1 MARTDPL
8 ASTSLKS
15 VSLAPSSQAIIIISY
30 RVWQSARSMQ
40 AMGGYRHGWNVLS
53 MLLHLDKYC
62 TFRTRFPIHLCYTRP
77 LSTSSRMLT
86 VFKPCSTCSSL
97 NKKSGSSHPEQETEY
112 FYPDVLEAM
121 QQIKCDE
128 VKQDFTNSP
137 DDDND
142 LEHTSQVWMLSQTLI
157 NEKDERSMSVPLSFI
172 PAEINNTAE
181 LVHCQACAYGRR
193 HAPSGAG
200 TQTNAQRP
208 YFSTWPR
215 SQWNVRHF
223 SSIPLSSMNQS
234 SPYDI
239 LHVPRTATRQEI
251 KANYYG
257 LVKKLHPDTN
267 HSASISKQEKD
278 SRVEKFRIVVKA
290 YELLMDEKRRLMYDR
305 YGVGWGSGHTAVP
318 SSGRHSRSASFGP
331 RSDDDWEHWY
341 MWREVVR
348 RSRYQRDASWQRMA
362 QNPYHEHQFYGF
374 AFTSA
379 EDAKRQQEAA
389 PWNQKVFIFIFLMG
403 CVLSA
408 IQILGV
414 RAYGTRDSTISIQH
428 SSKAAQNLE
437 DARRAA
443 RSEEGLQRQRL
454 MLERA
459 REFKHLR
466 SGESPE
472 ALPTPA

>member
-1 MARTDPL
+1 
-8 ASTSLKS
+8 
-15 VSLAPSSQAIIIISY
+15 
-30 RVWQSARSMQ
+30 MQ

-267 HSASISKQEKD
+267 HSASIS
-278 SRVEKFRIVVKA
+278 
-290 YELLMDEKRRLMYDR
+290 
-305 YGVGWGSGHTAVP
+305 
-318 SSGRHSRSASFGP
+318 
-331 RSDDDWEHWY
+331 
-341 MWREVVR
+341 
-348 RSRYQRDASWQRMA
+348 
-362 QNPYHEHQFYGF
+362 
-374 AFTSA
+374 
-379 EDAKRQQEAA
+379 
-389 PWNQKVFIFIFLMG
+389 
-403 CVLSA
+403 LSL
-408 IQILGV
+408 IHI
-414 RAYGTRDSTISIQH
+414 
-428 SSKAAQNLE
+428 
-437 DARRAA
+437 
-443 RSEEGLQRQRL
+443 
-454 MLERA
+454 
-459 REFKHLR
+459 
-466 SGESPE
+466 
-472 ALPTPA
+472 